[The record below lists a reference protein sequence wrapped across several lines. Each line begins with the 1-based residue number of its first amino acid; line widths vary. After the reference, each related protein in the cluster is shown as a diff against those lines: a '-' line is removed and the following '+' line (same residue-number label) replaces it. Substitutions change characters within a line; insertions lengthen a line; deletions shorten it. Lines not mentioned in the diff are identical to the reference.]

1 VAQKLNEMWGQS
13 VVIENRGGAGG
24 NLAARAVRSA
34 QPDGYTVL
42 VTTTALA
49 INPTMYRRLDFTL
62 DELAAVAIPAA
73 SPETIAAH
81 PSKAPGGLKE
91 FIAANKDSEVTF
103 ASAGVGSGS
112 HLAAEYFFR
121 EHAKTKVLHVPF
133 RGGSPAIQAV
143 LGNQVD
149 LIASS
154 FGVTSQVVDG
164 KLKGLAVASPS
175 RNPAMP
181 DVPTY
186 KESGFDFEAESWV
199 GFFVPAKTD
208 PAVVAALNAAINA
221 VVSEQAGRDHLSRLG
236 FRIAPRSAAESQ
248 CLSQVRS
255 RQVGHDGE
263 GRRRIR
269 RLRRQLARKPAT
281 SLSTS
286 ARIFGPWVRISANS
300 ASEIRSCSPRLKLG
314 HSCTIAHQALI
325 CGRWSV
331 HAPRSPR

>member
-1 VAQKLNEMWGQS
+1 MKSVRRMAAQAAAMVAAVAMLAGTNATHAQEAKYPAKKIDFIVAFAAGGFADTLARFVAQKLNETLGQS
-13 VVIENRGGAGG
+13 VIIENRGGAGG

-34 QPDGYTVL
+34 APDGYTVL

-49 INPTMYRRLDFTL
+49 INPTMYRRLDFSL

-73 SPETIAAH
+73 SPETLAAH
-81 PSKAPGGLKE
+81 PSKAAGGLKE
-91 FIAANKDSEVTF
+91 FIAANKDREVTF

-121 EHAKTKVLHVPF
+121 EHARTKALHVPF

-181 DVPTY
+181 NVPTY

-208 PAVVAALNAAINA
+208 PAVVARLNAAINA
-221 VVSEQAGRDHLSRLG
+221 VVTEPTGRDHLSKLG
-236 FRIAPRSAAESQ
+236 FRLAPRSVPESQ
-248 CLSQVRS
+248 AYLKSE
-255 RQVGHDGE
+255 VGKWGTMVKAVGVYVD
-263 GRRRIR
+263 
-269 RLRRQLARKPAT
+269 
-281 SLSTS
+281 
-286 ARIFGPWVRISANS
+286 
-300 ASEIRSCSPRLKLG
+300 
-314 HSCTIAHQALI
+314 
-325 CGRWSV
+325 
-331 HAPRSPR
+331 